1 MQNSCSS
8 PQEIFLFI
16 FRLLC
21 LFVPYKL
28 IIYSVTSFSGESGEA
43 PECWR
48 EGMSEG
54 QLRGAELS
62 PMLDQDGHVFF
73 L

>member
-1 MQNSCSS
+1 M
-8 PQEIFLFI
+8 
-16 FRLLC
+16 
-21 LFVPYKL
+21 PYKL

-54 QLRGAELS
+54 QLREAELS